1 MRKVKIGGMGIAA
14 GFLLVLIL
22 VSYVMLQ
29 RTEREAAEYRVKLG
43 EMERVYREYAEL
55 LPWYDF
61 LKEHLAPQ
69 ERGLAAE
76 AERILEEEGLKGN
89 LQKIT
94 PLKTREGREFSLE
107 GVSLSL
113 EDIPL
118 EGMVRLLTR
127 LSTLSDGV
135 FLGSATIRRDFQKND
150 LLDLGLEVYQ
160 VKGTG

>member
-1 MRKVKIGGMGIAA
+1 MRKVKIGGFGIAA
-14 GFLLVLIL
+14 GLLLVLIL
-22 VSYVMLQ
+22 ISYVLLQ
-29 RTEREAAEYRVKLG
+29 RTEREVSEYRVKLG
-43 EMERVYREYAEL
+43 EMERVYKEYSAL

-69 ERGLAAE
+69 ERGLAVE
-76 AERILEEEGLKGN
+76 AERILEEEGLKEH
-89 LQKIT
+89 LQKVT
-94 PLKTREGREFSLE
+94 PLKRREGREFSLE

-113 EDIPL
+113 ENMPV

-127 LSTLSDGV
+127 LSTLRDGV
-135 FLGSATIRRDFQKND
+135 FLGSVTIRRDFQKND